1 MPMAIA
7 VRQLMDLHHPLKTEF
22 PQYQQIIT
30 ILDSTDERFHALMEE
45 YDRIDDRICRIEEN
59 LEYATDQE
67 IEELKLRRV
76 HLKDW
81 LYHTLQKKRAAAA

>member
-1 MPMAIA
+1 
-7 VRQLMDLHHPLKTEF
+7 MDLHHPLKTEF

-30 ILDSTDERFHALMEE
+30 TLYSTDERFHAFMEE
-45 YDRIDDRICRIEEN
+45 YDRVDDRICRIEEN
-59 LEYATDQE
+59 LEFATDQE

-81 LYHTLQKKRAAAA
+81 LYYAVTHRTAAAA

>member
-1 MPMAIA
+1 
-7 VRQLMDLHHPLKTEF
+7 MDLHHPLKTEF

-30 ILDSTDERFHALMEE
+30 TLYSTDERFHAFMEE
-45 YDRIDDRICRIEEN
+45 YDQIDDRISRIEEN
-59 LEYATDQE
+59 LEFATDQE

-81 LYHTLQKKRAAAA
+81 LYHAVRQKPAAAA